1 VIIGGATV
9 KLATL
14 HNEDDIRRKDIRIG
28 DWVIV
33 QRAGDV
39 IPQVVGPIV
48 SRRTGA
54 EVEFRMPERCPVCG
68 GNVVRPEGEAM
79 SYCANNECP
88 AQAARLLEHFVSRGA
103 MDIDGVGE
111 RLAHL
116 LYEVGLARDPGD
128 LYSLQEDQL
137 AALERMGEKSAQRI
151 MRGIEAS
158 KQRTLSRVVFGL
170 GIRHVGSEIADI
182 LAAHFRTMDGLV
194 NADLETLTTVPGIG
208 PTIARSVRAWFD
220 EPRNLQLIEKLR
232 RAGVNLV
239 DTTEAPDGALTGLV
253 IVVTGRLERFSR
265 TEIEAFL
272 KSHGAA
278 VASDVSKRTTYLV
291 AGSDAGSKLQRA
303 ESLGVTV
310 LSEDGLV
317 DLLNE
322 RGIPIPETHHGA

>member
-1 VIIGGATV
+1 
-9 KLATL
+9 
-14 HNEDDIRRKDIRIG
+14 
-28 DWVIV
+28 
-33 QRAGDV
+33 
-39 IPQVVGPIV
+39 
-48 SRRTGA
+48 
-54 EVEFRMPERCPVCG
+54 
-68 GNVVRPEGEAM
+68 
-79 SYCANNECP
+79 
-88 AQAARLLEHFVSRGA
+88 
-103 MDIDGVGE
+103 
-111 RLAHL
+111 
-116 LYEVGLARDPGD
+116 
-128 LYSLQEDQL
+128 
-137 AALERMGEKSAQRI
+137 
-151 MRGIEAS
+151 
-158 KQRTLSRVVFGL
+158 
-170 GIRHVGSEIADI
+170 
-182 LAAHFRTMDGLV
+182 MDGLV